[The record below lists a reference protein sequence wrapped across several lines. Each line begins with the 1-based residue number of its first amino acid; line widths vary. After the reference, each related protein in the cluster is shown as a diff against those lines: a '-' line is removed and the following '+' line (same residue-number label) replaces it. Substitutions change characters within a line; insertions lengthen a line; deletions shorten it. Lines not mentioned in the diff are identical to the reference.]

1 MSQIIRSEMK
11 HYSCSVVNVSVEMAE
26 AIRTNPNGTT
36 NCPVCGET
44 DSNLRFSSL
53 IEFDDGYILES
64 TI

>member
-1 MSQIIRSEMK
+1 MK